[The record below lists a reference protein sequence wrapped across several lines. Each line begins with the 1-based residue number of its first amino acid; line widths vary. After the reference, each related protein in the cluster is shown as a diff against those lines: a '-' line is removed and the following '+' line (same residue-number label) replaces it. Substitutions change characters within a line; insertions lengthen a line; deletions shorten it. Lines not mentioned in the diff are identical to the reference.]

1 MENNIEQ
8 RIRYRAAEKRV
19 KKLKG
24 FYIHSIVFV
33 FVNVLILVLK
43 MTKLYPE
50 ENFWSWEYLKLPLF
64 WGIGLAAHGVSVF
77 FPTLILGKSWEEKKI
92 RELMEKDK

>member
-64 WGIGLAAHGVSVF
+64 WGIGLAAPGVSVF
-77 FPTLILGKSWEEKKI
+77 FPTVILGKRWEEEKI